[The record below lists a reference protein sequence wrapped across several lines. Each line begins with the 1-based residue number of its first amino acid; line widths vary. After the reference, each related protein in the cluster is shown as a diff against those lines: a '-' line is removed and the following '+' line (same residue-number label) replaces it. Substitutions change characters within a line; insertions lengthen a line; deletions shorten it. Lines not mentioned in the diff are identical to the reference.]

1 VKIFFL
7 RCKAIQIAINL
18 DDSQVNHVVS
28 SMSARD
34 RKILEELVRDSILY
48 GLSEQESLD
57 YIKRR
62 AVGIRI
68 SRSNFY
74 AIKQRISREEVD
86 TLQKRLSNHARVGYA
101 LSHFQIID
109 QIKGIQKILFQTLLE
124 ESSKPS
130 ERKNLFAISRLSS
143 NLLDNFQALRT
154 LNLDAP
160 FVVAYKAEIDKVK
173 NLKRSAEQTVVRE
186 PIPTALTIPF
196 DSICGKSQELSKEER
211 EADKPVF

>member
-1 VKIFFL
+1 
-7 RCKAIQIAINL
+7 
-18 DDSQVNHVVS
+18 
-28 SMSARD
+28 M
-34 RKILEELVRDSILY
+34 LY
-48 GLSEQESLD
+48 GLSEHESLD

-101 LSHFQIID
+101 LSHFEIID
-109 QIKGIQKILFQTLLE
+109 QIKGIQKILFQSLLM
-124 ESSKPS
+124 ESSKS
-130 ERKNLFAISRLSS
+130 WEQINLFAISRLSS
-143 NLLDNFQALRT
+143 SLLNNFQALRT

-160 FVVAYKAEIDKVK
+160 FVAAYKAEIDKVK
-173 NLKRSAEQTVVRE
+173 DLKHRTDSPVIHE
-186 PIPTALTIPF
+186 PIPSALTIPI
-196 DSICGKSQELSKEER
+196 DSIAGKPQESTKEER

>member
-1 VKIFFL
+1 MLF
-7 RCKAIQIAINL
+7 
-18 DDSQVNHVVS
+18 
-28 SMSARD
+28 
-34 RKILEELVRDSILY
+34 
-48 GLSEQESLD
+48 GLSEQESMD

-74 AIKQRISREEVD
+74 AIKKRISQNEED
-86 TLQKRLSNHARVGYA
+86 TLQKRLINHARVGYA
-101 LSHFQIID
+101 LSHFHIID
-109 QIKGIQKILFQTLLE
+109 KIHGIQKILFQTLLE

-160 FVVAYKAEIDKVK
+160 FIAAYKAEIDKVK
-173 NLKRSAEQTVVRE
+173 NLKRLAEQTVIRE
-186 PIPTALTIPF
+186 PDPTALTIPF
-196 DSICGKSQELSKEER
+196 DSICGKPQESTPEER
-211 EADKPVF
+211 AADKPVF